1 MDKCSS
7 VEAIGRQ
14 KKRPTVGRRC
24 DLPWVGFGVLEKSLV
39 ERAGGG
45 LGERGVGGSSSLGCE
60 GEKKHRSLER
70 KVYFYDRGNLGA
82 LPWTESAGA
91 GRGEQGEGTLALRG
105 GRQLEP
111 YPSEHEL

>member
-1 MDKCSS
+1 M
-7 VEAIGRQ
+7 
-14 KKRPTVGRRC
+14 
-24 DLPWVGFGVLEKSLV
+24 LEKSLV

-45 LGERGVGGSSSLGCE
+45 FGERCADGSSSLRYE
-60 GEKKHRSLER
+60 GVKKRRSLEG

-82 LPWTESAGA
+82 LPWTKSAGG

-105 GRQLEP
+105 RRQLEL